1 MKDRFFTT
9 LSTRTRRMNR
19 GGLPI
24 LITDTIGFIQYMPP
38 YLVQAFRSTLEEI
51 FFSDVIVLVVDV
63 SDDMK
68 EIYRKMITS
77 FDILLR
83 ERDGPPIICAFNK
96 TDLLERKEAEAKI
109 HEIKTRLGEAGYPM
123 EGSIHCSASE
133 GRNLEDMADSIRNAL
148 PDMAELILVVHD
160 IVMHRSLESEIR
172 ERFEVLGANSHDG
185 NENGGMAFRVRGSR
199 IDMERFAAEHADRVE
214 LLGGDR

>member
-1 MKDRFFTT
+1 
-9 LSTRTRRMNR
+9 
-19 GGLPI
+19 
-24 LITDTIGFIQYMPP
+24 
-38 YLVQAFRSTLEEI
+38 
-51 FFSDVIVLVVDV
+51 
-63 SDDMK
+63 
-68 EIYRKMITS
+68 
-77 FDILLR
+77 
-83 ERDGPPIICAFNK
+83 
-96 TDLLERKEAEAKI
+96 
-109 HEIKTRLGEAGYPM
+109 M